1 MIRLENVTKVYDGG
15 VVALKDVTVDIAK
28 GEFVFLVG
36 PSGSGKSTVI
46 RLMMR
51 EEAPSNGD
59 IWVAGKHAS
68 NLPNWKVPH
77 LRRSIG
83 TVFQDFK
90 LLPNKTVYENVA
102 FAMEVT
108 GKARSVIRTQVPQVL
123 KLVGLSTKADRNPR
137 QLSGGEQQRVSVA
150 RAFVN
155 RPLILLADEPTGNL
169 DPATSV
175 GIMRILD
182 RINRTGTTVVMATH
196 DHAIVD
202 AMRRRVVQLDRG
214 RVVRDESRGVYETS
228 VRSTRPEPAPA
239 PAAAA
244 SERLSLRRRRCRGFC
259 RRGGL
264 GRRCRRCRRG
274 SRGGC
279 RRRDHR
285 GGPRGHRTR
294 GRDVTRLR
302 YVAREAFQ
310 NIGRNA
316 LVVLGAILAVFIS
329 LTLTFGTVVFGEV
342 VRINTLQWAED
353 VRVIAFIQDDVAP
366 VAIADLQAEIK
377 TWEEVDDV
385 FFVTKSEALEEAQV
399 LLANQP
405 ASLRVLNEQPD
416 IIPAS
421 LRVQPTEPDDYQT
434 IVIRLEGTP
443 GLRDVQSAGPAIEA
457 MIALRD
463 GLRIMFWL
471 LALALGVAA
480 VALIANTIHMAIYA
494 RREEIEI
501 MRLVGASNWFLRTP
515 FIVEGAVEGLIG
527 GVLAVAFI
535 VVVQKMAVDRLTEL
549 PQWINVAVN
558 NDFLMQR
565 GALVL
570 LFGVLAGLVGS
581 SLSLAVHRHLR
592 A

>member
-1 MIRLENVTKVYDGG
+1 
-15 VVALKDVTVDIAK
+15 
-28 GEFVFLVG
+28 
-36 PSGSGKSTVI
+36 
-46 RLMMR
+46 
-51 EEAPSNGD
+51 
-59 IWVAGKHAS
+59 
-68 NLPNWKVPH
+68 
-77 LRRSIG
+77 
-83 TVFQDFK
+83 
-90 LLPNKTVYENVA
+90 
-102 FAMEVT
+102 
-108 GKARSVIRTQVPQVL
+108 
-123 KLVGLSTKADRNPR
+123 
-137 QLSGGEQQRVSVA
+137 
-150 RAFVN
+150 
-155 RPLILLADEPTGNL
+155 
-169 DPATSV
+169 
-175 GIMRILD
+175 
-182 RINRTGTTVVMATH
+182 
-196 DHAIVD
+196 
-202 AMRRRVVQLDRG
+202 
-214 RVVRDESRGVYETS
+214 
-228 VRSTRPEPAPA
+228 
-239 PAAAA
+239 
-244 SERLSLRRRRCRGFC
+244 
-259 RRGGL
+259 
-264 GRRCRRCRRG
+264 
-274 SRGGC
+274 
-279 RRRDHR
+279 
-285 GGPRGHRTR
+285 
-294 GRDVTRLR
+294 VTRLR

-366 VAIADLQAEIK
+366 AAIADLQAEIK

-549 PQWINVAVN
+549 PQWVNVAVN

>member
-1 MIRLENVTKVYDGG
+1 M
-15 VVALKDVTVDIAK
+15 
-28 GEFVFLVG
+28 
-36 PSGSGKSTVI
+36 
-46 RLMMR
+46 
-51 EEAPSNGD
+51 
-59 IWVAGKHAS
+59 
-68 NLPNWKVPH
+68 
-77 LRRSIG
+77 
-83 TVFQDFK
+83 
-90 LLPNKTVYENVA
+90 
-102 FAMEVT
+102 
-108 GKARSVIRTQVPQVL
+108 
-123 KLVGLSTKADRNPR
+123 
-137 QLSGGEQQRVSVA
+137 
-150 RAFVN
+150 
-155 RPLILLADEPTGNL
+155 
-169 DPATSV
+169 
-175 GIMRILD
+175 
-182 RINRTGTTVVMATH
+182 
-196 DHAIVD
+196 
-202 AMRRRVVQLDRG
+202 
-214 RVVRDESRGVYETS
+214 
-228 VRSTRPEPAPA
+228 
-239 PAAAA
+239 
-244 SERLSLRRRRCRGFC
+244 
-259 RRGGL
+259 
-264 GRRCRRCRRG
+264 
-274 SRGGC
+274 
-279 RRRDHR
+279 
-285 GGPRGHRTR
+285 
-294 GRDVTRLR
+294 TRLR

-366 VAIADLQAEIK
+366 AAVADLQGEIK
-377 TWEEVDDV
+377 TWPEVEDV
-385 FFVTKSEALEEAQV
+385 FFVSKADALEEAQV

-421 LRVQPTEPDDYQT
+421 LRVQPIEPDDYQT
-434 IVIRLEGTP
+434 IVLRLEGTP

-501 MRLVGASNWFLRTP
+501 MRLVGASNWFVRTP
-515 FIVEGAVEGLIG
+515 FVVEGAVEGLIG

-558 NDFLMQR
+558 NDFLLQR